1 MATNLL
7 RTLNSAYPS
16 GVSVAGIVLLAF
28 AIVLLAAVEWP
39 LISRRL
45 GFSGRG
51 RSLGRLRT
59 PHKPRARH
67 LRVVEDDD
75 DPDDPDDFA
84 RSVERDLAQLPT
96 IDEHDRKR

>member
-7 RTLNSAYPS
+7 RTANSAYPS

-59 PHKPRARH
+59 PRKPRARH

-75 DPDDPDDFA
+75 DPGDFA